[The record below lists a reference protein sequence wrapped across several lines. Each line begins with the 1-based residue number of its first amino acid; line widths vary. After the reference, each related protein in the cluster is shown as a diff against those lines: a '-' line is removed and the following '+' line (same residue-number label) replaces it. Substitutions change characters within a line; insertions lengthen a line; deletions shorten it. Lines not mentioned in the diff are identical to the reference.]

1 MEYEYLTVNV
11 VEYLIEEQKN
21 FIDTIIDFN
30 KLDRW
35 EFVSIENQINIDD
48 SRLIKSKNIKFLR
61 PKINK

>member
-30 KLDRW
+30 KLERW

-61 PKINK
+61 PKTN